1 MFSIKKYLPIIVNYF
16 RCNPQAL
23 FIVGFQIFFLGSAG
37 LLSVGN
43 SFWAERVAIFAYFSL
58 MVGVI
63 LQLIS
68 FIRNKEI
75 KVEEND
81 GKT

>member
-1 MFSIKKYLPIIVNYF
+1 MFSIKKYLLKIVNYF
-16 RCNPQAL
+16 RCNHNSL
-23 FIVGFQIFFLGSAG
+23 FIVGFQIFFLVSAV

-43 SFWAERVAIFAYFSL
+43 SFWAESVAIFAYFSL
-58 MVGVI
+58 AIGII

-75 KVEEND
+75 EVEEND
-81 GKT
+81 G

>member
-1 MFSIKKYLPIIVNYF
+1 MFSIKKYLPLIVNYF
-16 RCNPQAL
+16 RCNPNSL

-37 LLSVGN
+37 LLLVGN
-43 SFWAERVAIFAYFSL
+43 SFWAERVTILAYFSL
-58 MVGVI
+58 VIGII

-75 KVEEND
+75 EVKENER
-81 GKT
+81 